1 MKIFFLVMFTVTESL
16 STVSQIKYILMV
28 TLTKESYPLL
38 TQKKHRKSLT
48 KPNIKL
54 WNLTHNEKGHESSL
68 LL

>member
-1 MKIFFLVMFTVTESL
+1 
-16 STVSQIKYILMV
+16 MV